1 MSRIRHYP
9 VNDLFY
15 TLAFEESI
23 KTLASNTL
31 NFDSPDVFEI
41 IEIFNISLF
50 FKDEK
55 MLNEHGKEILKNNR
69 NYLSPLM
76 KAQNLYFKG
85 IDNSKIEND
94 FICLQDHLSSDESYS
109 PADYFEVLSSNID
122 FTTCQNDIGETC
134 LKYVPLWVLIENKQF
149 VIAFHSLIKNFMLNH
164 AESFGLFVEN
174 YDDASSKR
182 VYYFPSFTDD
192 EIDSLIEGYIA
203 SNECKPKALELLL
216 LHRDSPNSYRIKRKT
231 RLAASKK
238 LEKLQKD
245 ITSDK
250 SMFSI
255 PFSFDCGFVVSPSQK
270 ELVTASNLKGKSIL
284 SFSEAFFKEATTWN
298 QVLQRAIDSGILVN
312 QLDSIS
318 GIYNPF
324 KENTI
329 SKLFE
334 TIHANQYGSQTYH
347 YLSGINQTFFDFL
360 YSNFRQVNK
369 PFEDL
374 ITWFIDEKINPLIK
388 KAKLDLTPV
397 KDDNFQI
404 KCEHVFNQIS
414 SLLLQYRIFVEEG
427 EITPDLIEETKDSL
441 PIGDLP
447 SLVKDKYYELNT
459 NSDDARNIMFLL
471 FNDQSG
477 ISYIS
482 RELYADNFY
491 NLITNKE
498 VSYDAYKGGLKTK
511 IDYLV
516 NRSIVKIDNG
526 ILRFLNFETSFVWK
540 FIYDNLFIPSYLV
553 DDEVIRT
560 LERYCDKKV
569 FRKYSKL
576 FSSAESDYLD
586 YILNNSKFSNALA
599 LRNHYEHGQSFCY
612 SDKQHHDNYLIG
624 LRTLLI
630 ILIKIHKDI
639 FESMQN
645 PTRE

>member
-1 MSRIRHYP
+1 MSRIRHYQ
-9 VNDLFY
+9 VNDLVY
-15 TLAFEESI
+15 TLAFQESI
-23 KTLASNTL
+23 KTLASNSL
-31 NFDSPDVFEI
+31 NFDNPNVLEI
-41 IEIFNISLF
+41 IEIFNIGLF

-55 MLNEHGKEILKNNR
+55 NLNEHGKEIIRNNR
-69 NYLSPLM
+69 KYLSTLM

-85 IDNSKIEND
+85 IDNLKIEND
-94 FICLQDHLSSDESYS
+94 FICLQDNLFGDETYT

-122 FTTCQNDIGETC
+122 FTTCQNDIGGTC
-134 LKYVPLWVLIENKQF
+134 LKYVPLWVLIKNKQF
-149 VIAFHSLIKNFMLNH
+149 VSAFHSLIKNYMLNH

-174 YDDASSKR
+174 FDDASSKR

-192 EIDSLIEGYIA
+192 EIDSLIEGYIS
-203 SNECKPKALELLL
+203 SNECNLKSLELLL

-231 RLAASKK
+231 RLEVSRK
-238 LEKLQKD
+238 LDKLQKE
-245 ITSDK
+245 ISNNNK

-255 PFSFDCGFVVSPSQK
+255 PFSFDCGFVVLPSQK
-270 ELVTASNLKGKSIL
+270 ELFVASNVEGKSIL
-284 SFSEAFFKEATTWN
+284 SFSEAFFKEATTWD
-298 QVLQRAIDSGILVN
+298 QVLQKVLDSGVLVD

-324 KENTI
+324 KEDTI
-329 SKLFE
+329 SKFFE
-334 TIHANQYGSQTYH
+334 TVHANQYGSQIYQV
-347 YLSGINQTFFDFL
+347 LSSLNQTFFNFL
-360 YSNFRQVNK
+360 YSNFWHVNK

-374 ITWFIDEKINPLIK
+374 ITWFIDEKINPLMK
-388 KAKLDLTPV
+388 KSKLDLTPV
-397 KDDNFQI
+397 KDNNFQI

-427 EITPDLIEETKDSL
+427 EITPDLIGETKDSL
-441 PIGDLP
+441 PISDLP
-447 SLVKDKYYELNT
+447 SLIKDKYYELNT
-459 NSDDARNIMFLL
+459 NSDDAMNIMFLL
-471 FNDQSG
+471 FSDQSA

-482 RELYADNFY
+482 SELNADNFY

-498 VSYDAYKGGLKTK
+498 VSYNSYNGGLKTK

-516 NRSIVKIDNG
+516 NHFIVKIDNG
-526 ILRFLNFETSFVWK
+526 TIRFLNFDIPFVWK

-553 DDEVIRT
+553 DDDAIRT
-560 LERYCDKKV
+560 MECYCDKNI

-624 LRTLLI
+624 LRNLLI
-630 ILIKIHKDI
+630 ILIKIHKDLV
-639 FESMQN
+639 ESM
-645 PTRE
+645 